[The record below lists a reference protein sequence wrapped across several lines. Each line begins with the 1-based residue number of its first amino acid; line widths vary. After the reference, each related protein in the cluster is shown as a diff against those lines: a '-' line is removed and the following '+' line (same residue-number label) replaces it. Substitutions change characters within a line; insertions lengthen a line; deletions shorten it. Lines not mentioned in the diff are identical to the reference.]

1 MYKAV
6 TEHQITF
13 YDFNQSCGMQLDQNN
28 EWVLLAERIPWGRM
42 ETEYA
47 AMFPSHTGHP
57 AIPLRMALGSL
68 IIQHRKKLSDRKL
81 VKEIAESPY
90 LQYFIG
96 NTSFQK
102 DEPFR
107 PTSLVAFR
115 KRLDVSFL
123 IRANDLWLETAPETP
138 AHDKKNESRRAKHA
152 KEPDE
157 NGNLGTAILDATVS
171 PQNIR
176 YPQDFSLLNEAREKL
191 QTMIDAF
198 HKLYHPWKK
207 PRTYRRIARSEYLK
221 LAKSKKRTAKQ
232 IRAYIRRDLGRVKR
246 NIGYLEDYMSEGYAM
261 PAKFIDQ
268 YLTILELYRQ
278 QKYMFD
284 NKTHTVEN
292 RIVSISQPFV
302 RPVVR
307 GKAKAQTEFGA
318 KYDVSIDEKGHARLE
333 EISFDPY
340 NESSVFQNAIDR
352 YFERTGHYPRRVL
365 VDQIYRTRDNLAY
378 CKEHHIEMSGP
389 KLGRPAK
396 NKKQSTKDEWQ
407 DNTDRIEVERF
418 FSVDKR
424 CSGAGLIMT
433 KLEQTAMSSIAMAVL
448 VTNLFAVPVK
458 KFFVLYFQDCA
469 DGACGQHLIEF
480 DDAA

>member
-13 YDFNQSCGMQLDQNN
+13 YDFNQSCGMQLDKSN
-28 EWVLLAERIPWGRM
+28 EWVLLAERIPWEQM
-42 ETEYA
+42 EKEYA
-47 AMFPSHTGHP
+47 AMFPSKTGHP
-57 AIPLRMALGSL
+57 AISLRTALGSL
-68 IIQHRKKLSDRKL
+68 IIQNRKQLSDRKL
-81 VKEIAESPY
+81 VKEISENPY

-96 NTSFQK
+96 NTRFEK
-102 DEPFR
+102 EEPFR

-115 KRLDVSFL
+115 KRLDVRFL
-123 IRANDLWLETAPETP
+123 MRANDLCLENAPETP
-138 AHDKKNESRRAKHA
+138 AHDKKNESRRAKQV
-152 KEPDE
+152 KQPDE
-157 NGNLGTAILDATVS
+157 HGNLGTAILDATVS

-207 PRTYRRIARSEYLK
+207 PRTYRRVARKEYLA
-221 LAKSKKRTAKQ
+221 LAKSKKRTAKKV
-232 IRAYIRRDLGRVKR
+232 RAYIRRDLGRVKR
-246 NIGYLEDYMSEGYAM
+246 DLGYLEDYMAEGYAM
-261 PAKFIDQ
+261 PEKYINQ

-307 GKAKAQTEFGA
+307 GKAKAHTEFGA
-318 KYDVSIDEKGHARLE
+318 KYDISIDEKGHARLE

-340 NESSVFQNAIDR
+340 NESSVFQDAVTR

-365 VDQIYRTRDNLAY
+365 ADQIYRTRDNLAF
-378 CKEHHIEMSGP
+378 CKEYHIELSGP

-396 NKKQSTKDEWQ
+396 DKKQSTKDEWQ

-424 CSGAGLIMT
+424 CNGAGLIMT
-433 KLEQTAMSSIAMAVL
+433 KLEQTAMTSIAMAVL
-448 VTNLFAVPVK
+448 VTNLFAVPMK
-458 KFFVLYFQDCA
+458 NFFVLYFQDCT
-469 DGACGQHLIEF
+469 DGIIGHHLLEF